1 MNINGNT
8 KINEL
13 LKHNASVIER
23 LIILRPAFKK
33 LKNPILRK
41 VLTPRVSISQAC
53 KMGSCTIEEFFLSIR
68 DLGFELENF
77 SDTEKQIRETK
88 FSITGKNEFYLDID
102 NYLETSKDPFPVILN
117 AIKEK
122 TDDSVICLC
131 SSFDPVPLKQ
141 ILTEKNILFF
151 SVTSEENKILTYIQ
165 PGNWKNNEENVSEY
179 TQKQFL
185 EKWNELAGKM
195 EITDVRGME
204 MPQPLLII
212 TDKLQKMNKG
222 EALGILHE
230 RKPELLLERIKAAE
244 MKVIFAV
251 FGESDV
257 RLIVF
262 V

>member
-1 MNINGNT
+1 MIINADT
-8 KINEL
+8 KISEL
-13 LKHNASVIER
+13 IKHNASVIDR
-23 LIILRPAFKK
+23 LVILRPAFKK

-53 KMGSCTIEEFFLSIR
+53 KMGNCTVEEFFLSVR
-68 DLGFELENF
+68 DLGFEPENF
-77 SDTEKQIRETK
+77 SDTEKQIHETK
-88 FSITGKNEFYLDID
+88 FSIEGKNEFYLDID
-102 NYLETSKDPFPVILN
+102 NYLETSKDPFPIILN

-122 TDDSVICLC
+122 ENNSVICLC

-141 ILTEKNILFF
+141 ILSEKNILFF
-151 SVTSEENKILTYIQ
+151 SVKSGENKILTYIQ

-179 TQKQFL
+179 SQNDFL
-185 EKWNELAGKM
+185 QKWNELSGKM

-212 TDKLQKMNKG
+212 TDKLQKMKKG
-222 EALGILHE
+222 QALGILHE
-230 RKPELLLERIKAAE
+230 RKPELLLERIKAAG
-244 MKVIFAV
+244 MKTMYAV